1 MPGRCTLTRAT
12 DVFTWAA
19 AAHFL
24 GDLDMSL
31 WLKYTAAVNDLPAHV
46 VDEAGCSYL
55 QLRGQQLTVCFIV
68 HKML

>member
-1 MPGRCTLTRAT
+1 MPGRYTLTRAT
-12 DVFTWAA
+12 DVFTWA

-31 WLKYTAAVNDLPAHV
+31 WLKYTAAVNDLLAHV
-46 VDEAGCSYL
+46 VNGAGCSYL
-55 QLRGQQLTVCFIV
+55 QWRVQQSTVCFTV